1 MQHFEKWINLIEST
15 SNKVKITALESR
27 PGDRQRIFKQFS
39 EWGEALRL
47 PVYVG
52 AKESKLQILKQGE
65 QGLYWHSTT
74 SKATINLELLDD
86 IEKGIIILEGFIR
99 SPNLQDLCIKR
110 LFDNLRLSE
119 KKIHIVLWEEDYI
132 TLPLELQALIP
143 LLQVSLPTQEEIHQQ
158 IQQWRETLNLSPD
171 LSKQLIS
178 ACRGLSCGEI
188 DLILERS
195 QTSSDLAKDILQYK
209 IEKLRNQG
217 IEYLSQPDVDLTG
230 GLDLLDRELRKIAS
244 LLDPEAQRLNL
255 QFPKGLLLWGPPGTG
270 KSLSAKLSA
279 KRMQIPLIAADW
291 GALLFAPKPDSALRN
306 LLEITESIAPCI
318 LYWDD
323 FDKGFSGWDSNANG
337 GVSRRLAGRLLTWM
351 QERTAPVFMLATVN
365 RLGFLPPELIRRFEE
380 RIFFVDLPHKGARFE
395 IFQIHLGK
403 YFPNQF
409 SEGQNP
415 WDDEIWQKILREY
428 NLTTPAEIGN
438 AVRQTAER
446 IFHRHKSKGK
456 IPDTLEIRLID
467 LIEQRKLFTP
477 AMVRDEEQIWS
488 IRNNA
493 TYARPATGKDTSRF
507 AEPPQELFGD

>member
-1 MQHFEKWINLIEST
+1 MQHLKKWINLIKST
-15 SNKVKITALESR
+15 KITALESR
-27 PGDRQRIFKQFS
+27 PGDRQRIFSQFS
-39 EWGEALRL
+39 EWGEALGL

-52 AKESKLQILKQGE
+52 AKGSKLQILKKGE
-65 QGLYWHSTT
+65 QGLRWHSTT
-74 SKATINLELLDD
+74 SEATIKLDLLDD

-99 SPNLQDLCIKR
+99 SPTNLHLDLGLKIKR
-110 LFDNLRLSE
+110 LFDNLRLLE
-119 KKIHIVLWEEDYI
+119 NKIHVILWEEDYI
-132 TLPLELQALIP
+132 ILPLEIQALIP
-143 LLQVSLPTQEEIHQQ
+143 LLQSPLPTQEEIHKQ

-171 LSKQLIS
+171 LSKKLTS
-178 ACRGLSCGEI
+178 ACQGLSHGEI

-195 QTSSDLAKDILQYK
+195 QTSPDLSKDILQYK

-217 IEYLSQPDVDLTG
+217 IEYLSQPDVSLTG
-230 GLDLLDRELRKIAS
+230 GLDLLDRELKKIAS

-255 QFPKGLLLWGPPGTG
+255 EFPKGLLLWGPPGTG

-291 GALLFAPKPDSALRN
+291 GALLFAPTPDSALRN

-395 IFQIHLGK
+395 IFKIHLGK

-409 SEGQNP
+409 GEGQNP
-415 WDDEIWQKILREY
+415 WSDDIWQKILREY

-446 IFHRHKSKGK
+446 IFHRHKSKGE
-456 IPDTLEIRLID
+456 IPTTLEIRPID

-477 AMVRDEEQIWS
+477 AMVRDEEQIWA

-493 TYARPATGKDTSRF
+493 TYARPATGKDKSRF